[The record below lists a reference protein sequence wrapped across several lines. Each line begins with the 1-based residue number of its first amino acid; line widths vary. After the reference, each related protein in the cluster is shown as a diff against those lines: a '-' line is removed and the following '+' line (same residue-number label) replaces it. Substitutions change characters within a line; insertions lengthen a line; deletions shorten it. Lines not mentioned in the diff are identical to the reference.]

1 MAPKRDRVS
10 KDLSD
15 GMRLVWDTNKV
26 DRGRARR
33 AATVSAKQSAA
44 LREIVGESVRSRPR
58 DSDGASRRRARN

>member
-10 KDLSD
+10 KDLSN

-26 DRGRARR
+26 DRSRARR

-44 LREIVGESVRSRPR
+44 LREIVGESGRSHSREA
-58 DSDGASRRRARN
+58 DGAMRHRARD

>member
-33 AATVSAKQSAA
+33 AAAVSAKQSAA
-44 LREIVGESVRSRPR
+44 LREIVGESVRSRSR
-58 DSDGASRRRARN
+58 DADGATRCRTRD

>member
-33 AATVSAKQSAA
+33 AAAISRKQSAA
-44 LREIVGESVRSRPR
+44 LREIVGENVRSHPNAA
-58 DSDGASRRRARN
+58 GAPGRRARD

>member
-15 GMRLVWDTNKV
+15 GIRLVWDTNKV

-44 LREIVGESVRSRPR
+44 LREIVGEPVRSRSR
-58 DSDGASRRRARN
+58 DADGALRRRARD

>member
-26 DRGRARR
+26 DRGRVRR

-44 LREIVGESVRSRPR
+44 LREIVGESVHSRSR
-58 DSDGASRRRARN
+58 DADGAVRHRTRD